1 MRSSQSTTK
10 ATVYEIITDRII
22 QQLEKGVVPWRKP
35 WSGAGSEP
43 ANLISRKAYRGVN
56 VFMLSCSAYG
66 SPFWLTFKQADM
78 WGGHVRKGEKG
89 TPVVFWKFFE
99 GTESEDAGS
108 DGDAPARRKCA
119 PLLRYYTV
127 FNSEQCD
134 GLPAKLLEVAQTPER
149 PASPIAACD
158 AIVDGMPANRPGIEL
173 GFNGAFYR
181 PSTDTVHIP
190 KPERFESDEAYYAT
204 LFHELTHATGHQSR
218 LNRKG
223 ITGGEIRFG
232 SPSYSQEELCA
243 EMGAAFLCGHAGIDT
258 APQTEQHAAY
268 VASWLAKLRGDCR
281 LVVTAAAQ
289 AQKAADWILR
299 RTWQPAA
306 DE

>member
-1 MRSSQSTTK
+1 MASANST
-10 ATVYEIITDRII
+10 ARANVYQIITDRII

-35 WSGAGSEP
+35 WSGEGSEP
-43 ANLISRKAYRGVN
+43 ANLVSRKAYRGIN

-78 WGGHVRKGEKG
+78 WGGHVRKGERG

-99 GTESEDAGS
+99 GTERDDGGS
-108 DGDAPARRKCA
+108 SDNDAPARSKRA

-134 GLPAKLLEVAQTPER
+134 GLPAKLLEVAKVPER
-149 PASPIAACD
+149 TASPIADCD
-158 AIVDGMPANRPGIEL
+158 AILDGMPANRPQIEH
-173 GFNGAFYR
+173 GFNGAYYR
-181 PSTDTVHIP
+181 PSMDVIHMPRATQFDTDA
-190 KPERFESDEAYYAT
+190 AYYAT
-204 LFHELTHATGHQSR
+204 LFHELTHATGHETR
-218 LNRKG
+218 LNRKAL
-223 ITGGEIRFG
+223 TGEIRFG
-232 SPSYSQEELCA
+232 SPSYSQEELVA
-243 EMGAAFLCGHAGIDT
+243 EMGSAFLCGQAGIDT
-258 APQTEQHAAY
+258 APLVEQHAAY
-268 VASWLAKLRGDCR
+268 VSSWLAKLKGDSR